1 MTKTRS
7 VLLFSCAASVTLAQL
22 VAAQFADPD
31 LWGRLSVGA
40 VLDEA
45 GFVPT
50 LDDFSFTARGEAW
63 IDHEW
68 LTGVVFHRLLQAFG
82 EAGLLAFK
90 YAAVLACLALVFFL
104 NRWVYGASV
113 RGAAWACGLLSP
125 LVAMGFASTVRA
137 QVFSFVFFMLF
148 LAALEVARTQGP
160 KRWLVL
166 SLLPAGVVWGNL
178 HGGVAMG
185 LILLAIHAVARL
197 VERRAADAAVLAG
210 VAAGILL
217 LLAVAN
223 PYGPRYLAF
232 LVEAWTLDRD
242 RISEW
247 APLFSG
253 RDEWRIRYAQGLAIA
268 ACALGVLGLWRA
280 RRPDTRDG
288 VAPSLVLLQVA
299 SMSLVSIRI
308 VPFLALATAA
318 LLPCFAAQ
326 LAWRPRLP
334 ERRWLRFALDGV
346 LPVVATF
353 VALSAL
359 PLAGKPWLAAV
370 VPDET
375 AAGAG
380 WQWRYPV
387 GAVHF
392 LQASPYQGSIL
403 NRFNDGEFL
412 LWNLYPRFRVAVDG
426 RYEEVYPP
434 SLAHAIEDFFKAMG
448 ARSSEEAVAF
458 ADRSGADFILFRA
471 RTPTLPAVE
480 RDPDWIRIYD
490 DGLYVILAR
499 ASRLPHAP
507 LRPRQ
512 GVASRPSLLTLTSFV
527 EGGEPDRFARYPK
540 R

>member
-50 LDDFSFTARGEAW
+50 IDDFSFTARGDAW

-68 LTGVVFHRLLQAFG
+68 LTGVVFHRLLSTFG
-82 EAGLLAFK
+82 EAGLIAFK
-90 YAAVLACLALVFFL
+90 YGAVLACLMLVFL
-104 NRWVYGASV
+104 MNRCVYGGSV
-113 RGAAWACGLLSP
+113 RWSAWACGLLSP
-125 LVAMGFASTVRA
+125 LVAMGFMSSVRS

-148 LAALEVARTQGP
+148 LVALELERTRGS

-185 LILLAIHAVARL
+185 LILLAIHVVARL
-197 VERRAADAAVLAG
+197 AERRTTDAAVLAG

-217 LLAVAN
+217 VLAVAN
-223 PYGPRYLAF
+223 PYGPRYIAF
-232 LVEAWTLDRD
+232 LADAWTLDRG

-253 RDEWRIRYAQGLAIA
+253 RDEWRIHFAQALAIA
-268 ACALGVLGLWRA
+268 AGALGVLGLWRA
-280 RRPDTRDG
+280 RRPETRAG

-318 LLPCFAAQ
+318 LLPFFAAQ

-334 ERRWLRFALDGV
+334 ERPSLRFALDGL

-359 PLAGKPWLAAV
+359 PLAGKPWFASV

-392 LQASPYQGSIL
+392 LQASPYRGTLL

-412 LWNLYPRFRVAVDG
+412 LWNLYPRFRVAIDG

-434 SLAHAIEDFFKAMG
+434 SLAREIEDFFKEMG
-448 ARSSEEAVAF
+448 SRSSEEAVAF
-458 ADRSGADFILFRA
+458 AARSGADFILFRA

-480 RDPDWIRIYD
+480 RDPDWVRIYD

-507 LRPRQ
+507 VRPKR
-512 GVASRPSLLTLTSFV
+512 GAASRPRLLTLSAFFD
-527 EGGEPDRFARYPK
+527 GGEPDRFANHPK